1 MRRALIGSV
10 TALLFSA
17 GLAAQATSQQPPP
30 TPPQTQSNPTTPQTP
45 QDQKAAEVT
54 LVGCVVQGTSAS
66 VYIFEN
72 AVDPTVKESKPQTF
86 KLASSGEEM
95 DFQSHLNHK
104 VQLVGSLTPRTPPA
118 PPAAGQKIAEKD
130 LQVFT
135 VKTVTPVATTCSA
148 AGQ

>member
-30 TPPQTQSNPTTPQTP
+30 TPPQTQQSNPTTPQE
-45 QDQKAAEVT
+45 QKAADVT
-54 LVGCVVQGTSAS
+54 LVGCVVQGTSAG

-72 AVDPTVKESKPQTF
+72 AVDPTVKEAKPQTF

>member
-10 TALLFSA
+10 TAVLFSA
-17 GLAAQATSQQPPP
+17 ALGAQATSQQPPP
-30 TPPQTQSNPTTPQTP
+30 TPPQTQQKPTTPQQQQP
-45 QDQKAAEVT
+45 AEVT
-54 LVGCVVQGTSAS
+54 LVGCVVKGTAAD

-72 AVDPTVKESKPQTF
+72 AVDPAKKEAAPLTL

-104 VQLVGSLTPRTPPA
+104 VQLVGTIARTPP
-118 PPAAGQKIAEKD
+118 PPPVKAGEKIAEKD